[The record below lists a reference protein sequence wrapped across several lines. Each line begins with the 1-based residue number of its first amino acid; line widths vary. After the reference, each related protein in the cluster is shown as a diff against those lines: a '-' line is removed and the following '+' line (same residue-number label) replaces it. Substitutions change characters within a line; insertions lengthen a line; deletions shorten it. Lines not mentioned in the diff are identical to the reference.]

1 MPSITIRKNTSSKRP
16 AAAPER
22 NEHGFTLIEIL
33 VAVTILSIVSL
44 AFMGY
49 FVTAMER
56 SADNNH
62 RTIAANL
69 ARLKAEELKEAF
81 RQPLPTGGRYE
92 TYYAQ
97 LVEEMPPGAYA
108 LIMSADANAGQGVAG
123 MFKGMLDPHLP
134 IDEAGGSVHSTLY
147 RYQVEISNRSDER
160 LQQLNAANQFLFP
173 LRMEE
178 SLLRMVVT
186 VFWQTAEDGSPVAT
200 KSVSLD
206 TYLIGR

>member
-1 MPSITIRKNTSSKRP
+1 MPLITIRKNTSFRRP
-16 AAAPER
+16 AAAPGR

-62 RTIAANL
+62 RIIAANL

-81 RQPLPTGGRYE
+81 RKPLPAGGLYETPYVQLVEALPTG
-92 TYYAQ
+92 
-97 LVEEMPPGAYA
+97 AYA
-108 LIMSADANAGQGVAG
+108 RIAAEDANAGLGVAA

-134 IDEAGGSVHSTLY
+134 VDAAGGSVHSTLY
-147 RYQVEISNRSDER
+147 RFQVEVSNRSDER
-160 LQQLNAANQFLFP
+160 LQQLNAANQRLFP
-173 LRMEE
+173 LRMEK

-186 VFWQTAEDGSPVAT
+186 VFWQTAEDGNPAAA

-206 TYLIGR
+206 TYLVGR